1 MAWTSD
7 NKDKIL
13 SCLGYPVRQENLTL
27 IQNAMDRVTSLSG
40 DAVTRVQA
48 YLSEIIQLET
58 QIEAERIKLGGPFQQ
73 LKGEARR
80 YTGLISLALDVE
92 VNKDVW

>member
-7 NKDKIL
+7 NRDKIL
-13 SCLGYPVRQENLTL
+13 SNLGYPVRQENLNL
-27 IQNAMDRVTSLSG
+27 IQSAMDRLTSLST
-40 DAVTRVQA
+40 DSVTRVQA

-58 QIEAERIKLGGPFQQ
+58 QIETERIKLGGPFQQ